1 MSDNE
6 TTRDGSSPVARFLKA
21 HVAAILLMV
30 LVAIFIAQNT
40 SRTSLDF
47 LWLSFDSDLWFVLLV
62 TTVVG
67 FLIGALAA
75 RRRARRTS

>member
-6 TTRDGSSPVARFLKA
+6 TTRDGSSSVARFLKA
-21 HVAAILLMV
+21 HLATIVLVV

-40 SRTSLDF
+40 RETTLDY
-47 LWLSFDSDLWFVLLV
+47 LWLSFDVALWLVLLV

-75 RRRARRTS
+75 RRRARRG

>member
-6 TTRDGSSPVARFLKA
+6 TTRDGSSPFVRFLKA
-21 HVAAILLMV
+21 HLVTIVLVV
-30 LVAIFIAQNT
+30 LVAIFIGQNT
-40 SRTSLDF
+40 RETTLDF
-47 LWLSFDSDLWFVLLV
+47 LWLSFDAALWLVLLV

-75 RRRARRTS
+75 RRRARRS